1 MGASNLGRH
10 RCTPY
15 SAVLEEDQVRLPSQL
30 FAQLLEWIVP
40 GEREAVEIASAD
52 AEEPSQSLLAEVQGL
67 QVKEGLIRVGGNSRL
82 YLKLLED
89 MGSEYLGTAEKIT
102 ELLHNNE
109 IETATQLVH
118 KLRGIANNL
127 GAIEVGRVSGEI
139 ESYLNE

>member
-1 MGASNLGRH
+1 M
-10 RCTPY
+10 
-15 SAVLEEDQVRLPSQL
+15 
-30 FAQLLEWIVP
+30 P

-109 IETATQLVH
+109 IETATQLAH